1 MTDSIRNRTEAKC
14 ERKPIKHTVPL
25 GKKPPLVA
33 PTAAAIATTTA
44 VSTIATA
51 RICC

>member
-25 GKKPPLVA
+25 GKKPLVA
-33 PTAAAIATTTA
+33 PTAAAIASTTA